1 MPLAIRPAALADSK
15 TIAGFNAAMA
25 LETENLQLDRVR
37 LLEGVRAVLADSSK
51 GFYVVAETGGRVA
64 GQMMVT
70 FEWSDWRNG
79 VFWWIQSV
87 YVRPDCRR
95 QGVFQGL
102 YRHVEAQAKASGNVC
117 GLRLYVERH
126 NERAQRTYRGL
137 GMKETDYLV
146 YEVDF
151 ILTR

>member
-1 MPLAIRPAALADSK
+1 MTVTIRTAASSDAE

-25 LETENLQLDRVR
+25 LETESLQLDRAR

-51 GFYVVAETGGRVA
+51 GFYVIADLSGVVV

-87 YVRPDCRR
+87 YVRQESRR
-95 QGVFQGL
+95 QGVFQAL
-102 YRHVEAQAKASGNVC
+102 YHHVEAQARAAGGVC

-126 NERAQRTYRGL
+126 NKRAQSTYQNL

-151 ILTR
+151 VLRR

>member
-1 MPLAIRPAALADSK
+1 MPFTIRPAALSDAE

-25 LETENLQLDRVR
+25 LETEDLQLDRPR
-37 LLEGVRAVLADSSK
+37 LLEGVRAVLGDPSK
-51 GFYVVAETGGRVA
+51 GFYVVAEAEDGVA
-64 GQMMVT
+64 GQMMIT

-87 YVRPDCRR
+87 YVRPECRR

-102 YRHVEAQAKASGNVC
+102 YRHVEAQARAAGNVC

-126 NERAQRTYRGL
+126 NERAQRTYRRL

-151 ILTR
+151 ILRR